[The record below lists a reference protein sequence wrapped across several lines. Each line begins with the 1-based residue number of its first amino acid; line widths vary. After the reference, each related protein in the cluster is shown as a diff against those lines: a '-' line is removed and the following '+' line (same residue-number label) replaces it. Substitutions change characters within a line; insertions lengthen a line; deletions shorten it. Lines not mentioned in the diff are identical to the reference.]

1 MAKKAKVKKERG
13 RKPETKTVAAEKIS
27 ADVGFSS
34 LNIKL
39 LIFSVA
45 VIIAGFIFLSQGS
58 VTLAPIL
65 LVLGYCVL
73 VPISIIYRSKKPDRD
88 HLERR

>member
-1 MAKKAKVKKERG
+1 MARSKKQ
-13 RKPETKTVAAEKIS
+13 KPEKSKKPEAGIRHGVS
-27 ADVGFSS
+27 PDVGFSS

-39 LIFSVA
+39 LILSVF
-45 VIIAGFIFLSQGS
+45 VIVVGFVFLSQGS

-73 VPISIIYRSKKPDRD
+73 VPISIIYKPRSKS
-88 HLERR
+88 